1 MRILLTI
8 PSLDVEKFKG
18 IARLSIELYKGLK
31 KADIDVDLLEIHR
44 TKNNYLNFLSTLST
58 IPLHQLLAKVD
69 IIHGIVPEAAT
80 FLSLIKKAKK
90 IKTVASFNDFI
101 TLKHAE
107 NLNFKLKSILKYYSL
122 FMWKGAAK
130 SDVVCALS
138 SQTAKEMKIF
148 LNREADYV
156 INPGI
161 DERFKPMK
169 IKKDKITLGF
179 FANFSY
185 RKGLDKAIEVYK
197 LVKRKIDAKLI
208 IAGGELKTIYQ
219 SQFDV
224 KKLTQGLKDIEILG
238 HVPEN
243 EIVKLYNSFDFYLFP
258 SLSEG
263 FGIPILEAQACGIP
277 TLVFSWAE
285 IPAEVKAKTI
295 QCRDTKEM
303 AEKILYLIEHPKE
316 YKKISKEG
324 IKYASRFTWGNFT
337 NNYIKVYK
345 DLLDKN

>member
-1 MRILLTI
+1 MRVLLTV

-31 KADIDVDLLEIHR
+31 KAGIDVEIIEIYK
-44 TKNNYLNFLSTLST
+44 TKNNYLNFLSTLSS
-58 IPLHQLLAKVD
+58 IPTQQLLAKVD
-69 IIHGIVPEAAT
+69 IIHGIVPEAAA
-80 FLSLIKKAKK
+80 FLGWIKKVKK
-90 IKTVASFNDFI
+90 VKTVASFNDFI
-101 TLKHAE
+101 ILKHAKK
-107 NLNFKLKSILKYYSL
+107 LNFRLRSILRYYSL
-122 FMWKGAAK
+122 FMWKNAAK

-138 SQTAKEMKIF
+138 SQTAKEMEIF
-148 LNREADYV
+148 LKRKADYI

-161 DERFKPMK
+161 DKRFKPMK
-169 IKKDKITLGF
+169 VRKGKITLGF

-185 RKGLDKAIEVYK
+185 RKGLDKAVEVYK
-197 LVKRKIDAKLI
+197 LVKKKVDVKLI

-219 SQFDV
+219 NQFDI
-224 KKLTQGLKDIEILG
+224 KKLTEGLEDVKILG
-238 HVPEN
+238 YVPEN
-243 EIVKLYNSFDFYLFP
+243 KIVKLYNSFDFYLFP

-324 IKYASRFTWGNFT
+324 IKYASRFTWDNFT
-337 NNYIKVYK
+337 NNYINVYK
-345 DLLDKN
+345 GLLDKN